1 MKNVRHFIFLFVF
14 IILLAGCTN
23 TEETSKT
30 TNTTNNATISII
42 DFADRTIS
50 FEQPPENIV
59 ALGNGETDIIYAL
72 GGKVVGRPT
81 GDAVVEEAKDALEVG
96 STHSVDLEKI
106 TSLQPDVV
114 LGNHPMN
121 QKDVEPIKSIGAEMI
136 LTSANSIHHIKEQIA
151 LFGTLLDKEEKA
163 EEIISEINEKIE
175 QLQNESSNEKTRVLL
190 IYGAPGTNMVALP
203 NSLGGNILEVAGGE
217 NIASDYPSLEM
228 YPQYAQLN
236 TERIIEANPQI
247 IMLMSHG
254 NPEEVKNSFIQDM
267 EKNAG
272 WSELDAVK
280 NNQFHILPSDLF
292 GTNPGTRIIDAL
304 DYMYELL
311 EDVNE

>member
-136 LTSANSIHHIKEQIA
+136 LTSANSIHDIKEQIA